1 MSRYPLPDSS
11 KVYNGQRRY
20 NWRGLRVLSLALVLG
35 AVPAMEANA
44 SGAQRAIESLEGCSA
59 EERSSGCVKI
69 LKRKSLG
76 GKRQA
81 IKAQVRGGRIIWYE
95 YDGAT
100 GSVRR
105 TN

>member
-1 MSRYPLPDSS
+1 MSRYLLPD
-11 KVYNGQRRY
+11 RRAAHSGRRRF
-20 NWRGLRVLSLALVLG
+20 NWRHAQVLLITMALV

-44 SGAQRAIESLEGCSA
+44 SKAKRAIESLEGCSS

-69 LKRKSLG
+69 LKSKSLG

-95 YDGAT
+95 YDGAS
-100 GSVRR
+100 GQVKR